1 MSTQSP
7 ETIYLNQLIQDE
19 MAVVTAD
26 AKLSAALAEFE
37 IASRRY
43 AATRD
48 WVVMSLS
55 GNPYAEDYECPPEV
69 YTGDLKMGRFR
80 FIHMRIGDAIKQV
93 LREANSPIDL
103 AEIVSRLGRGS
114 LRAATSRSVNAALMQ
129 LEGIEKS
136 ADGMYQYVAS
146 MDTEEKTKRLF

>member
-1 MSTQSP
+1 MSTQSS
-7 ETIYLNQLIQDE
+7 ETIYLNELIQDE

-48 WVVMSLS
+48 WVVMSLT
-55 GNPYAEDYECPPEV
+55 GNPYAGDYEWPPEV
-69 YTGDLKMGRFR
+69 YIGDLKIGRFR
-80 FIHMRIGDAIKQV
+80 FIHMRIGDAIKEV

-103 AEIVSRLGRGS
+103 AEIVSRLGMGS
-114 LRAATSRSVNAALMQ
+114 LRAATLRSVNAALMQ

-136 ADGMYQYVAS
+136 ADGKYQYVTS
-146 MDTEEKTKRLF
+146 MDTEKRMKRMF